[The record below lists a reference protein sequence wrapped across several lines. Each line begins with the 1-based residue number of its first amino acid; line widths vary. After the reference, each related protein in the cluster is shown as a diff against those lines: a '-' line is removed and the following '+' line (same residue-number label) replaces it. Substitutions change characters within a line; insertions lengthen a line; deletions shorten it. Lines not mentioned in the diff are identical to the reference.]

1 MVESPYTCMPHLCGM
16 DNITHLQQLAK
27 AYIDAVYSEDS
38 KRINDTRVDFDIWA
52 KRWAKQTLRNAQP
65 MLEKSDTLY
74 SYSTN
79 GHLGYRMG
87 KMTIE
92 QHNAH
97 LHDFHAA
104 YVYFSKSVGLPY
116 FIFEQVQARIAA
128 DAATNAFKY

>member
-1 MVESPYTCMPHLCGM
+1 MVESQYKCMPHLCGM
-16 DNITHLQQLAK
+16 DNIAQLQLLAK

-38 KRINDTRVDFDIWA
+38 KRINDTRVEFDIWA
-52 KRWAKQTLRNAQP
+52 KRWARNAQP

-79 GHLGYRMG
+79 GHLGYRRG

-104 YVYFSKSVGLPY
+104 YIDFSKSVGLPY
-116 FIFEQVQARIAA
+116 FTFEEVQATIAA
-128 DAATNAFKY
+128 DAASTNTFEY

>member
-1 MVESPYTCMPHLCGM
+1 M
-16 DNITHLQQLAK
+16 DNIIHLQQLAK
-27 AYIDAVYSEDS
+27 AYIYAVYSEDS
-38 KRINDTRVDFDIWA
+38 EQINGTRVEFDIWA
-52 KRWAKQTLRNAQP
+52 KRTLWNAQP

-79 GHLGYRMG
+79 GHLGYRRG
-87 KMTIE
+87 TMTIE

-104 YVYFSKSVGLPY
+104 YVDFSKSVGLPY
-116 FIFEQVQARIAA
+116 FTFEEVQATIAA